1 MLLNLIDKVSSM
13 SKIYRLQPGECI
25 LFVSLRCRRLFANR
39 QSSSKTSLARGWFIL
54 LILSGLLRCTGV
66 ETNGPTTVTVP
77 TEVNKHPSDG
87 ELERDK
93 AQTVDAQTVALPK
106 DTPEAVKWF
115 QQAAAKG
122 DAVSKFYLGGLYSKG
137 EGVSLDYVEAYKWYN
152 LAAANGF
159 VKAAEP
165 LNSLVSLMTPDQIAE
180 GQRRSIEFLLTEHP
194 ENQGGGGATACLLG
208 SHNTSGSGFF
218 ITEDGYL
225 LANGRLVGGAARCV
239 VKTTLGEFPA
249 TLVKLDSV
257 TDIAVLK
264 VSGKFHPLPLISSR
278 TVKLGDT
285 VFTIGFQNQQSQA
298 LGAKLTD
305 GKINSLA
312 DALNDARVFQI
323 SLPVQADNCGG
334 ALVTSSG
341 NVVGVIAAQVYDK
354 ATCNTNGAAAQ
365 NVNYAIKSSY
375 VLSLLE
381 SLPEVA
387 NKLKEP
393 SSAKEH
399 KFEDLVKEAL
409 EAAAVVQVY

>member
-1 MLLNLIDKVSSM
+1 M
-13 SKIYRLQPGECI
+13 SQ
-25 LFVSLRCRRLFANR
+25 
-39 QSSSKTSLARGWFIL
+39 
-54 LILSGLLRCTGV
+54 
-66 ETNGPTTVTVP
+66 
-77 TEVNKHPSDG
+77 
-87 ELERDK
+87 
-93 AQTVDAQTVALPK
+93 
-106 DTPEAVKWF
+106 
-115 QQAAAKG
+115 
-122 DAVSKFYLGGLYSKG
+122 
-137 EGVSLDYVEAYKWYN
+137 
-152 LAAANGF
+152 
-159 VKAAEP
+159 
-165 LNSLVSLMTPDQIAE
+165 
-180 GQRRSIEFLLTEHP
+180 
-194 ENQGGGGATACLLG
+194 
-208 SHNTSGSGFF
+208 
-218 ITEDGYL
+218 
-225 LANGRLVGGAARCV
+225 
-239 VKTTLGEFPA
+239 
-249 TLVKLDSV
+249 
-257 TDIAVLK
+257 
-264 VSGKFHPLPLISSR
+264 R

-285 VFTIGFQNQQSQA
+285 VFTIGFQNQQSQV

-354 ATCNTNGAAAQ
+354 ATCNTNGASEQ
-365 NVNYAIKSSY
+365 NINYAIKSSY